1 MPQRQTKIAGR
12 AAHYAGSVS
21 SPARAAAP
29 AKAAPSQPTTLNLDL
44 VLVGVKAAMHA
55 FNTRNWEQI
64 RVFVADAASSDELKR
79 RAGYSALYGA
89 GLSLAGLLE
98 SANASGKV
106 KLTGSVPARCDVD
119 YAVRSDIGRFNG
131 LLKSLIETAMQVK
144 NAVPDMTAAMPTAK
158 QKGDAATAAE
168 PIAVRVVSLPARETA
183 VRVRRDEAGD
193 ITGSFALEQDVVTK

>member
-1 MPQRQTKIAGR
+1 MQRQNQIAGR
-12 AAHYAGSVS
+12 TPHYAGSVP

-29 AKAAPSQPTTLNLDL
+29 AKAAPSQLSLDL

-98 SANASGKV
+98 SANASGAV
-106 KLTGSVPARCDVD
+106 KLVGSMPARCDVD
-119 YAVRSDIGRFNG
+119 YAVRSDTGRFNA
-131 LLKSLIETAMQVK
+131 LVKSLIETAKRVK
-144 NAVPDMTAAMPTAK
+144 DAVPDMTAAMPTAK